1 MSPIIERADGCASPR
16 GAHCFTMRNGRQVE
30 ESELGEN
37 AKAGQRSGTQSI
49 ERAIGLLREISTR
62 GQFGWQLSD
71 LAARCQL
78 GKSTAHRMLICLV
91 RERLVSQRPADRHYI
106 PGPMLFELGLALPEL
121 GELQY
126 RARSRLAVLA
136 ARTSGAAFF
145 LFDFVCAARVGG
157 AELKALTVFP
167 GTRRP
172 LVTSVGGVAIML
184 AMPVGQ
190 ARAIINRNFAN
201 LRGVGYNRARLRAIR
216 AMLERTHA
224 EGFAIN
230 AGDTLPGVNAFGLAL
245 RDSDGVPFA
254 AITVEGTAQALPLD
268 RLPEI
273 RRLMQSAV
281 EDLRG
286 AAP

>member
-1 MSPIIERADGCASPR
+1 MFYNAERVW
-16 GAHCFTMRNGRQVE
+16 QVGE
-30 ESELGEN
+30 GSELGES
-37 AKAGQRSGTQSI
+37 AKAGPRSGTQSI
-49 ERAIGLLREISTR
+49 ERAIGLLREISAR

-121 GELQY
+121 GELQS
-126 RARSRLAVLA
+126 RARSRLEVLA
-136 ARTSGAAFF
+136 ARTSGAAFL
-145 LFDFVCAARVGG
+145 LFRSGDDFVCAARVGG
-157 AELKALTVFP
+157 VELKALTIFP

-172 LVTSVGGVAIML
+172 LVTAVGGAAIML

-190 ARAIINRNFAN
+190 ARAIINRNFAS

-230 AGDTLPGVNAFGLAL
+230 AGDTLPGVNTFGLVL
-245 RDSDGVPFA
+245 RDSKGVPFA
-254 AITVEGTAQALPLD
+254 AIAVEGTAQALPLD

-273 RRLMQSAV
+273 RRLMQSTV
-281 EDLRG
+281 EDLRE
-286 AAP
+286 AVP

>member
-1 MSPIIERADGCASPR
+1 MAENRKSGPR
-16 GAHCFTMRNGRQVE
+16 
-30 ESELGEN
+30 
-37 AKAGQRSGTQSI
+37 KGTQSI

-91 RERLVSQRPADRHYI
+91 RERLVSQRPADRHYM

-121 GELQY
+121 GELQS
-126 RARSRLAVLA
+126 RARSRLAALA
-136 ARTSGAAFF
+136 ARTSGAAFL
-145 LFDFVCAARVGG
+145 LFRSGDDFVCAARVGSV
-157 AELKALTVFP
+157 ELKALTIFP

-172 LVTSVGGVAIML
+172 LVTSAGGVAML
-184 AMPVGQ
+184 LALPVGQ

-201 LRGVGYNRARLRAIR
+201 LRGAGYNRSRLRAIR
-216 AMLERTHA
+216 GMLERTHA
-224 EGFAIN
+224 QGFAIN

-245 RDSDGVPFA
+245 CDA
-254 AITVEGTAQALPLD
+254 AGEPYASITVEGAAQTLRLD

-273 RRLMQSAV
+273 RRLMQAAV
-281 EDLRG
+281 EELQHPS
-286 AAP
+286 A

>member
-1 MSPIIERADGCASPR
+1 M
-16 GAHCFTMRNGRQVE
+16 
-30 ESELGEN
+30 GEN
-37 AKAGQRSGTQSI
+37 GKAVQRSGTQSI

-78 GKSTAHRMLICLV
+78 GKSTAHRMLICLI
-91 RERLVSQRPADRHYI
+91 RERLVSQRPADRHYM

-136 ARTSGAAFF
+136 ARTSGAAFL
-145 LFDFVCAARVGG
+145 LFRSGDDFVCAARVGG

-172 LVTSVGGVAIML
+172 LVTAVGGAAMML
-184 AMPVGQ
+184 ALSVGQ

-216 AMLERTHA
+216 DMLERTHA
-224 EGFAIN
+224 QGFAIN

-245 RDSDGVPFA
+245 RDSEGVPFA

-273 RRLMQSAV
+273 RRLMQATA
-281 EDLRG
+281 EELQE
-286 AAP
+286 APA